1 MTDGA
6 AGIVLRVLALGGL
19 IYVGLLVALYFVQAR
34 MLFLPTSDVVAD
46 PGAIGL
52 AFDDVEIET
61 RDGERLHAWWV
72 PHAQARGT
80 LLFAHGNAGN
90 LSYRLDSLRLFH
102 RLRLNVLIFD
112 YRGYG
117 RSTGRPSEAGLYRDG
132 EAARRWLTGNAG
144 VDPDE
149 LVLFGRS
156 MGAAVAARL
165 ATRHRAA
172 CLIAESAFTSVPDR
186 AAEIYWWL
194 PVRWLVHIRM
204 DTRRYVAGADLPVLV
219 VHSRDDEIVPFSH
232 GRRLLEAAG
241 DRGRL
246 LEISGDHN
254 TGFLASGER
263 YVDGLDDFLERCLG
277 EARGAVIQSSPY
289 QTSRLK

>member
-1 MTDGA
+1 MPDAEA
-6 AGIVLRVLALGGL
+6 AGIDGVTGVLLRTLAVGGL
-19 IYVGLLVALYFVQAR
+19 VYLGLLAALYFVQAR
-34 MLFLPTSDVVAD
+34 MLFLPTSELVAD

-52 AFDDVEIET
+52 AFEDVEIDT

-90 LSYRLDSLRLFH
+90 VSYRLDSLRLFH

-117 RSTGRPSEAGLYRDG
+117 RSTGRPTEAGLYRDG
-132 EAARRWLTGNAG
+132 EAARRWLTENAG
-144 VDPDE
+144 VDADD

-165 ATRHRAA
+165 ATGHRAA

-194 PVRWLVHIRM
+194 PVRWLLHIRM
-204 DTRRYVAGADLPVLV
+204 DTRRSVGEADLPVLV

-232 GRRLLEAAG
+232 ARRLLEAAG
-241 DRGRL
+241 RRGQL

-254 TGFLASGER
+254 TGFLASAER
-263 YVDGLDDFLERCLG
+263 YVDGLDDFLGRCLG
-277 EARGAVIQSSPY
+277 DG
-289 QTSRLK
+289 